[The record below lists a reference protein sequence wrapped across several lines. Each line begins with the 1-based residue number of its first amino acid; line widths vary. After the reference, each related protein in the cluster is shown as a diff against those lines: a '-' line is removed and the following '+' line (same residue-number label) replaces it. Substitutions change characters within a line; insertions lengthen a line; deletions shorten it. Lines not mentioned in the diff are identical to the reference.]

1 MEVISWIGSLCW
13 NDLCILRQK
22 GEMMI
27 EIEYKSENGYSG
39 KLYGKSSM
47 SIYNPEGDLV
57 LHTGSRKPQTLE
69 ELKDAVD
76 GFPTFFEMLRK

>member
-1 MEVISWIGSLCW
+1 MEVISWIGALCW
-13 NDLCILRQK
+13 NDLCLLRQK
-22 GEMMI
+22 GKVMDI
-27 EIEYKSENGYSG
+27 RYQSYNGYSG
-39 KLYGKSSM
+39 RLYGKSSM

-76 GFPTFFEMLRK
+76 NFPTFFEMLRK